1 MNCPQLLDDRQHYA
15 NKILETKEKYWNMN
29 NIHVVAL
36 SSHTKEIIKRSAL
49 LSNCEVTVIGN
60 PIDLKVYKPIKQNVL
75 KSKKVGR
82 SDSIKTIFF
91 LPSYSSKIKGIKEM
105 KESMWNLAK
114 KHPKLNIQIIVAG
127 AGSYQIQDSD
137 YPYPII
143 RLGVIKDPN
152 DMAVA
157 YSKADV
163 TAVPSLEETFSNTAA
178 ESIAC
183 GTPVVGFNTGALK
196 DITGDGERGE
206 VVEVGDVEQYAEAIA
221 ISLKKNYS
229 AKNFKKY
236 AETNLSYKKQGIKYK
251 ELFKR
256 ILNEFEDRSP
266 AITNNVPHISPTL
279 IPGLIHWYSLALK
292 RNQDNIDS
300 LKNIVSKNK
309 NISELSWPELLWKDF
324 KEDPMKTVFRGGN
337 FFVKKLYT
345 ITKKKFKNDKRES
358 RVK

>member
-1 MNCPQLLDDRQHYA
+1 
-15 NKILETKEKYWNMN
+15 
-29 NIHVVAL
+29 
-36 SSHTKEIIKRSAL
+36 
-49 LSNCEVTVIGN
+49 
-60 PIDLKVYKPIKQNVL
+60 
-75 KSKKVGR
+75 
-82 SDSIKTIFF
+82 
-91 LPSYSSKIKGIKEM
+91 
-105 KESMWNLAK
+105 
-114 KHPKLNIQIIVAG
+114 
-127 AGSYQIQDSD
+127 
-137 YPYPII
+137 
-143 RLGVIKDPN
+143 
-152 DMAVA
+152 
-157 YSKADV
+157 
-163 TAVPSLEETFSNTAA
+163 
-178 ESIAC
+178 
-183 GTPVVGFNTGALK
+183 
-196 DITGDGERGE
+196 
-206 VVEVGDVEQYAEAIA
+206 VEQYAEAIA